1 MMDEN
6 LSTAAAAAASWETYT
21 NLQGLNELRTLA
33 QRDEKAALKQVAR
46 QFEALFLEMVLR
58 QARKV
63 NFDDEHLMTSERQAF
78 FQDWHDKQLAQ
89 DIASKGSMGLADQ
102 LVEQLTPKHPVLSVD
117 EYEKLKRENRLPS
130 THDQLRLRG
139 FNRPE
144 G

>member
-1 MMDEN
+1 MDISKLTPE
-6 LSTAAAAAASWETYT
+6 AAASWETYT
-21 NLQGLNELRTLA
+21 NLKGLNELRQLA
-33 QRDEKAALKQVAR
+33 HTDEKAALKKVAK
-46 QFEALFLEMVLR
+46 QFEALFLEMVLK

-78 FQDWHDKQLAQ
+78 FEDWRDKQLAQ

-102 LVEQLTPKHPVLSVD
+102 LVEQLSPKHPVLTVD
-117 EYEKLKRENRLPS
+117 EYEKLKQENRLPS
-130 THDQLRLRG
+130 THDQLKLRG